1 MSERISDRVPALS
14 LVASPTKRA
23 DVLDLARE
31 AERLGVEGIACPSL
45 GGTMGLCASLAHV
58 TSTVRFWTSIQ
69 PLYYSHPVEAGNGA
83 AHIHEISGGRFGF
96 GIGVSHA
103 AVTKRLRV
111 DTGKPLADVEQY
123 VTDMRANERFSGT
136 LPPIYLATLRDRM
149 LDLAARIADGAIW
162 ANASLAAIPGQVD
175 RIRATVDEKFFLAN
189 MIPTV
194 VDDDLAAART
204 VHRRTLAG
212 YAILPNYRNY
222 WRQAG
227 HAEQVDRFENVI
239 ASTPKDD
246 LAERLRES
254 MDDEWI
260 DDCTIS
266 GGPSR
271 VRDRFAAWR
280 DTGVTPIAVMSS
292 TGGGQVRAVRE
303 FFDLWRQ

>member
-1 MSERISDRVPALS
+1 MSERTHDRVPALS

-23 DVLDLARE
+23 DVLELARE
-31 AERLGVEGIACPSL
+31 AERVGVEGIACPSL
-45 GGTMGLCASLAHV
+45 GGTMGLCTSLAHV
-58 TSTVRFWTSIQ
+58 TSTIRFWTSIQ
-69 PLYYSHPVEAGNGA
+69 PLYYSHAVEAGNGA
-83 AHIHEISGGRFGF
+83 AHIHEVSGGRFGF

-111 DTGKPLADVEQY
+111 ETGKPLADVEQY
-123 VTDMRANERFSGT
+123 VADMRANERFSGA

-162 ANASLAAIPGQVD
+162 ANASLAAIRRQVD
-175 RIRATVDEKFFLAN
+175 RIRDTVDGHFFLAN

-194 VDDDLAAART
+194 IDDDLDAARA

-227 HAEQVDRFENVI
+227 HAEQVQRFEDVI
-239 ASTPKDD
+239 ASTPKDE
-246 LAERLRES
+246 LADRLRES
-254 MDDEWI
+254 MDDAWI

-266 GGPSR
+266 GSPSR
-271 VRDRFAAWR
+271 VKDAFAAWR

-292 TGGGQVRAVRE
+292 TGGGQVKAVRE

>member
-1 MSERISDRVPALS
+1 MSDRIPALS

-23 DVLDLARE
+23 DVLELARE

-45 GGTMGLCASLAHV
+45 GGTMGLCTSLAHV

-69 PLYYSHPVEAGNGA
+69 PLYYSHPVEAGNAA
-83 AHIHEISGGRFGF
+83 AHIHEVSGGRFGF

-103 AVTKRLRV
+103 AVTKRLGV
-111 DTGKPLADVEQY
+111 ETGKPLADVERF
-123 VTDMRANERFSGT
+123 VADMRSNERFSGT
-136 LPPIYLATLRDRM
+136 LPPVYLATLRDRM

-162 ANASLAAIPGQVD
+162 ANASLAAIPRQVERIRTAVD
-175 RIRATVDEKFFLAN
+175 RDFFLAN

-194 VDDDLAAART
+194 IADDLNSARA

-227 HAEQVDRFENVI
+227 HAEQMDRFEQVI
-239 ASTPKDD
+239 ASTPKDQ

-254 MDDEWI
+254 MDDAWI

-266 GGPSR
+266 GDSAR

-280 DTGVTPIAVMSS
+280 DAGVTPIAVMSS
-292 TGGGQVRAVRE
+292 TSGGQIKAVRE

>member
-1 MSERISDRVPALS
+1 MSDPIPALS

-23 DVLDLARE
+23 DVLELARE

-45 GGTMGLCASLAHV
+45 GGTMGLCTSLAHV
-58 TSTVRFWTSIQ
+58 TSSVRFWTSIQ
-69 PLYYSHPVEAGNGA
+69 PLYYSHPVEAGNAA
-83 AHIHEISGGRFGF
+83 AHIHEVSGGRFGF

-103 AVTKRLRV
+103 AVTKRLGV
-111 DTGKPLADVEQY
+111 ETGKPLADVERF
-123 VTDMRANERFSGT
+123 VADMRSNERFSGK
-136 LPPIYLATLRDRM
+136 LPPIFLATLRDRM
-149 LDLAARIADGAIW
+149 LDLATRIANGAIW
-162 ANASLAAIPGQVD
+162 ANASLAAITSQVA
-175 RIRATVDEKFFLAN
+175 RIRPTVEGEFFVAN

-194 VDDDLAAART
+194 ISDDLDAARA

-227 HAEQVDRFENVI
+227 HAEQVDRFEQVI
-239 ASTPKDD
+239 AATPKDE

-254 MDDEWI
+254 MSDTWI

-266 GGPSR
+266 GDPTR

-280 DTGVTPIAVMSS
+280 NAGVTPIAVMSS
-292 TGGGQVRAVRE
+292 TSGGQITAVRE

>member
-1 MSERISDRVPALS
+1 MSDRIPALS

-23 DVLDLARE
+23 DVLELARE

-45 GGTMGLCASLAHV
+45 GGTMGLCTSLAHA

-69 PLYYSHPVEAGNGA
+69 PLYYSHPVEAGNAA
-83 AHIHEISGGRFGF
+83 AHIHEVSGGRFGF

-103 AVTKRLRV
+103 AVTKRLGV
-111 DTGKPLADVEQY
+111 DTGKPLADVERY
-123 VTDMRANERFSGT
+123 VADMRSNERFSGT

-149 LDLAARIADGAIW
+149 LDLASRIADGAIW
-162 ANASLAAIPGQVD
+162 ANASLAAIPRQVERIRTTVD
-175 RIRATVDEKFFLAN
+175 RDFFLAN

-194 VDDDLAAART
+194 IADDLDAARA

-227 HAEQVDRFENVI
+227 HAEQVDRFEQVI
-239 ASTPKDD
+239 ASTPKDE

-254 MDDEWI
+254 MDDSWI

-266 GGPSR
+266 GDATR

-280 DTGVTPIAVMSS
+280 EAGVTPIAVMSS
-292 TGGGQVRAVRE
+292 TSGGQVKAVRE

>member
-1 MSERISDRVPALS
+1 MSDRIPALS

-23 DVLDLARE
+23 DVLELARE

-45 GGTMGLCASLAHV
+45 GGTMGLCTSLAHV

-69 PLYYSHPVEAGNGA
+69 PLYYSHPVEAGNAA
-83 AHIHEISGGRFGF
+83 AHIHEVSGGRFGF

-103 AVTKRLRV
+103 AVTKRLGV
-111 DTGKPLADVEQY
+111 ETGKPLADVERF
-123 VTDMRANERFSGT
+123 VADMRSNERFSGT
-136 LPPIYLATLRDRM
+136 LPPVYLATLRDRM

-162 ANASLAAIPGQVD
+162 ANASLAAIPRQVERIRTAVD
-175 RIRATVDEKFFLAN
+175 RDFFLAN

-194 VDDDLAAART
+194 IADDLDSARA

-227 HAEQVDRFENVI
+227 HTEQMERFEQVI
-239 ASTPKDD
+239 ASTPKDQ

-254 MDDEWI
+254 MDDAWI

-266 GGPSR
+266 GDPAR

-280 DTGVTPIAVMSS
+280 DAGVTPIAVMSS
-292 TGGGQVRAVRE
+292 TSGGQIKAVRE

>member
-1 MSERISDRVPALS
+1 MSDRIPALS

-23 DVLDLARE
+23 DVLELARE

-45 GGTMGLCASLAHV
+45 GGTMGLCTSLAHV

-69 PLYYSHPVEAGNGA
+69 PLYYSHPVEAGNAA
-83 AHIHEISGGRFGF
+83 AHIHEVSGGRFGF

-103 AVTKRLRV
+103 AVTKRLGV
-111 DTGKPLADVEQY
+111 ETGKPLADVERF
-123 VTDMRANERFSGT
+123 VADMRSNERFSGT
-136 LPPIYLATLRDRM
+136 LPPVYLATLRDRM

-162 ANASLAAIPGQVD
+162 ANASLAAIPRQVERIRTAVD
-175 RIRATVDEKFFLAN
+175 RDFFLAN

-194 VDDDLAAART
+194 IADDLDAARA

-227 HAEQVDRFENVI
+227 HAEQMDRFEQVI
-239 ASTPKDD
+239 ASTPKDQ

-254 MDDEWI
+254 MDDAWI

-266 GGPSR
+266 GDSAR
-271 VRDRFAAWR
+271 VRDRFTAWR
-280 DTGVTPIAVMSS
+280 DAGVTPIAVMSS
-292 TGGGQVRAVRE
+292 TSGGQIKAVRE